1 MQRGFSPRKKRPL
14 RMKRAFYELQIPD
27 YKTRKSL
34 LTARGRRCGGTRSAR
49 RVALNPRPVVFHK
62 LLLAAVAIRGVEVIV
77 QHLGINLVER
87 PMVVVE
93 AVNRAH
99 DSRPVTTAG
108 AVYEKLAGRGIV
120 NEFQKLLNL
129 RGTWILLIGN
139 RNVHITHALCFN
151 VAFFLRGI
159 VCQINHSP
167 NAQGFQVREITFA
180 WPRAAIEAFVHLAKV
195 LNFDI

>member
-108 AVYEKLAGRGIV
+108 AMNKEFAGGRV
-120 NEFQKLLNL
+120 VDELEEALNL
-129 RGTWILLIGN
+129 CCRWVLLVRDG
-139 RNVHITHALCFN
+139 NVHIAHALCFN

-159 VCQINHSP
+159 VCQINDSP
-167 NAQGFQVREITFA
+167 NA
-180 WPRAAIEAFVHLAKV
+180 
-195 LNFDI
+195 